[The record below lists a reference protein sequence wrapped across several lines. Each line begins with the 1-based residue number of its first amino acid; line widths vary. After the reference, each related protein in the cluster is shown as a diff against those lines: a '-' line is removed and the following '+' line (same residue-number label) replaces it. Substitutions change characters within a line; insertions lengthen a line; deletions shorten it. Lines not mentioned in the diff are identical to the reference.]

1 VSYDLTYIALKEAL
15 MAEGCS
21 LCRLREHS
29 GRKYLSW
36 LLHEQINDMATR
48 LKLAQ
53 SWGFCRDHAWQLQE
67 LEWERCKD
75 GMGTAILW
83 EWLVER
89 YRTILQQHPEEPVVP
104 KRRLF
109 RRWPRRRR
117 SSTAEQLLQAFAP
130 PGSCP
135 VCASQQQSERY
146 ALWVLSQH
154 LGVEGS
160 FRALYKQSTGL
171 CMPHFRAALAA
182 AQNEPVVRF
191 LVEVQL
197 ETLTRLGGE
206 LSEYLRKH
214 DYQFAHEPYGSEADA
229 FIRATEIL
237 VGRKPRTDGHG

>member
-15 MAEGCS
+15 RAEGCS

-29 GRKYLSW
+29 GRKYLGW
-36 LLHEQINDMATR
+36 LLHEQVNDMAIR

-89 YRTILQQHPEEPVVP
+89 YRTILRQHLAEPVVP
-104 KRRLF
+104 KTRLF
-109 RRWPRRRR
+109 RRWPRRRP
-117 SSTAEQLLQAFAP
+117 SSTAEQPLQAFAP
-130 PGSCP
+130 RGPCP

-154 LGVEGS
+154 LAEEES
-160 FRALYKQSTGL
+160 FRALYKQSMSL
-171 CMPHFRAALAA
+171 CMPHFRAALEA
-182 AQNEPVVRF
+182 AQDEQVVRF
-191 LVEVQL
+191 LLEVQL
-197 ETLTRLGGE
+197 EMLTRLGGE
-206 LSEYLRKH
+206 LNEYLRKH

-237 VGRKPRTDGHG
+237 VGKKPQREAHE